1 MANHHDNPMKRPSYV
16 ALPWLVA
23 AASLAGYLLT
33 LNGWISVLNLP
44 VSARLAHFVPGSQLQ
59 QPCLFLAT
67 YPLRWLPAA
76 RIPVALNV
84 FSALCG
90 ALTLALLARSVLLL
104 PHDRTQDLRDRE
116 PSRMPMLHLP
126 TSWIPPLLAALGMG
140 MELGF
145 WEQSTA
151 GSVDLFDVL
160 IFAYIV
166 RCLLE
171 FRNED
176 RPSWLWCAAFA
187 SGAGM
192 ADSWTLVLFFPLFV
206 AAVVWLK
213 GFGFFNLRFL
223 LRILMWGVLGLLLYC
238 LLPLLAGGGGAG
250 FWQTLKFALNDQRQ
264 YVFGLWEHNRYV
276 LILLSLT
283 SVVPLF
289 LVSLRWASF
298 FGDTSPLGSNL
309 TMWIFHLVHFFLLVV
324 CLWVMFDPGFS
335 PRAIATRLHAP
346 VNLLMFYYISALV
359 AGYLA
364 SYFLRTFGR
373 YRSSLRQRHPAEMSY
388 DKMSIT
394 VIVLLF
400 IAVPAGLICKNLP
413 QIRAANRPF
422 LRQYAAFLTQE
433 LPPKAVLLSDGPV
446 RLILAEAFLSA
457 VGRAGDYTF
466 LETGFLKS
474 PEYHKFLKEKYGN
487 RWDVP
492 ALAKQSTEYN
502 YTELTDMLERLS
514 QKEPVYY
521 LHPSFGY
528 YFERFYPVPHGLVD
542 ELNLYPTNAIFPP
555 ALTADQISR
564 NESFWKN
571 VDSALLADVVAAIT
585 EPESAK
591 QQEFRDDLLKKLR
604 VQYEPSPSGTFAG
617 QLFSQPLNQWGVR
630 VEQAGDFD
638 LAAPHFARAVDLNP
652 DNTVAARNLKFNEDW
667 RAGKRP
673 EVRLIQAV
681 EDEFGHFGRWD
692 TVLEADG
699 FFDDPSLCFAQGRT
713 FFLGSNFRQ
722 AAQQLRRAAELA
734 PGSLL
739 AQVWLQRAYIAN
751 HHPDEA
757 LENLAGLHRRL
768 SEFEDAATNS
778 YQIGLVEA
786 TAWFAKTNIEK
797 ANAALSE
804 VARDFSTNRLA
815 VDNAAKLWTTYGY
828 VAMQMGS
835 NDDAIAAFSRAV
847 EVKTNNY
854 VARWDRAI
862 AYLRT
867 DKLDAAER
875 DYYALQA
882 AFTNFVPVYY
892 GLGEIAWRRK
902 DTNAAIKYYQ
912 EYLTNA
918 PAGSRETGF
927 VSNRLNQLMAPH

>member
-1 MANHHDNPMKRPSYV
+1 MKRPSYV

-23 AASLAGYLLT
+23 AVSLAGYLLT
-33 LNGWISVLNLP
+33 LNGWVSALNLP
-44 VSARLAHFVPGSQLQ
+44 VAARLAHFVPGSQLQ
-59 QPCLFLAT
+59 QPCLFLVT
-67 YPLRWLPAA
+67 YPIRWLPAP
-76 RIPVALNV
+76 RVPIALNL
-84 FSALCG
+84 FSAICG

-116 PSRMPMLHLP
+116 PSRLPMLHLP
-126 TSWIPPLLAALGMG
+126 TTWIPPLLAAIAMG

-151 GSVDLFDVL
+151 GSMDLFDVL

-176 RPSWLWCAAFA
+176 RPSWLSCAAFA
-187 SGAGM
+187 CGAGM
-192 ADSWTLVLFFPLFV
+192 ADSWTVVLFVPLFV

-223 LRILMWGVLGLLLYC
+223 LRTLMWGVLGLLFYC
-238 LLPLLAGGGGAG
+238 LLPLMVGGGWAG
-250 FWQTLKFALNDQRQ
+250 FWQMLKFSLSDQRQ
-264 YVFGLWEHNRYV
+264 YVWGLWEHHRYV

-283 SVVPLF
+283 SIVPLF

-309 TMWIFHLVHFFLLVV
+309 TMWIFHMVHFFLLIV

-335 PRAIATRLHAP
+335 PRAVATRLHVP
-346 VNLLMFYYISALV
+346 VNLLMFYFISALV

-373 YRSSLRQRHPAEMSY
+373 YRSTLRQRHPAEMSY
-388 DKMSIT
+388 DKVSIT
-394 VIVLLF
+394 IVALLF
-400 IAVPAGLICKNLP
+400 IAVPAGLVCKNLP

-422 LRQYAAFLTQE
+422 LRQYATLLTKD
-433 LPPKAVLLSDGPV
+433 LPAKAVLLSDGPV
-446 RLILAEAFLSA
+446 RLILAEAALGT
-457 VGRAGDYTF
+457 VGRAADYIF

-474 PEYHKFLKEKYGN
+474 PEYHKFLKQKYGD
-487 RWDVP
+487 RWEVP
-492 ALAKQSTEYN
+492 PLAKQNAEFTDA
-502 YTELTDMLERLS
+502 ELTDLIAKLS
-514 QKEPVYY
+514 QKQPVYY

-555 ALTADQISR
+555 ALTADQISQ

-571 VDSALLADVVAAIT
+571 VDTTVLSDIVAAIT
-585 EPESAK
+585 EPESAR
-591 QQEFRDDLLKKLR
+591 QQEFRDDMLKKLR
-604 VQYEPSPSGTFAG
+604 VQYEPSPDGTFAG

-630 VEQAGDFD
+630 VEQAGDWD
-638 LAAPHFARAVDLNP
+638 LAAPHFARAVDLSP

-673 EVRLIQAV
+673 EVQLIQAV
-681 EDEFGHFGRWD
+681 EDEFGRFGRWD

-713 FFLGSNFRQ
+713 FFLGGNFRQ
-722 AAQQLRRAAELA
+722 AAQQLRRATELA

-739 AQVWLQRAYIAN
+739 AQLWLQRAYVAN
-751 HHPDEA
+751 HRPDEA
-757 LENLAGLHRRL
+757 LEHLAELHRSL
-768 SEFEDAATNS
+768 SKFEDAATNA

-797 ANAALSE
+797 ADASLNQI
-804 VARDFSTNRLA
+804 VRDFSTNRFA
-815 VDNAAKLWTTYGY
+815 VDNAAQLWTTYGY
-828 VAMQMGS
+828 VAMRMGS

-854 VARWDRAI
+854 LARWDRAI

-867 DKLDAAER
+867 DKLDAAQR
-875 DYYALQA
+875 DYEALLA
-882 AFTNFVPVYY
+882 AFTNSVPVYY

-902 DTNAAIKYYQ
+902 DTNAAIRYYEQ
-912 EYLTNA
+912 YLTNA
-918 PAGSRETGF
+918 PAGSKETEF
-927 VSNRLNQLMAPH
+927 VSNRLSQLMPSH